1 MSENNLAEV
10 KALAEADFSEV
21 ASRFTNA
28 GFRVSLPAKGIMQI
42 LSPAAAAG
50 KRMRLLLSVGVHG
63 DETAPI
69 EVLAHLLQ
77 RLSLEPQALQVDL
90 MVAVGNLAAIEKG
103 KRFIEADL
111 NRLFSSRRGDL
122 ADVFEAARA
131 DALMQASAA
140 FFSDALGEKWHLDLH
155 TAIRK
160 SHYPMF
166 AIVPDVIA
174 PRARQDLIAWLGG
187 AGIGAVILNSKLAP
201 TFSAYTA
208 VEFGAAGTTMEL
220 GQVGELGKND
230 LSQFEVTSAAI
241 DMMLRSGDTL
251 AFRNVRAEVFR
262 VAQEIVKRSAE
273 FQLNFD
279 RSTENFTTA
288 EPGAVIA
295 TDGEHRYTVGSA
307 TEYVVFPNPDVR
319 IGQRAGLMVVRQGS

>member
-1 MSENNLAEV
+1 MSDENLTEV
-10 KALAEADFSEV
+10 RALAEADFSEV

-42 LSPAAAAG
+42 MSPQAG
-50 KRMRLLLSVGVHG
+50 KRLRLLLSVGVHG

-77 RLSLEPQALQVDL
+77 QLSLEPQALQVDL
-90 MVAVGNLAAIEKG
+90 LVAVGNLAAITQG

-111 NRLFSSRRGDL
+111 NRLFTTKRGDL
-122 ADVFEAARA
+122 ATVAEAERA
-131 DALMQASAA
+131 DELMQASAA
-140 FFSDALGEKWHLDLH
+140 FFADALGEKWHLDLH

-160 SHYPMF
+160 SHYPTF

-208 VEFGAAGTTMEL
+208 VEFGAAGTTVEL
-220 GQVGELGKND
+220 GQIGELGKND
-230 LSQFEVTSAAI
+230 LNQFAVTSAALEA
-241 DMMLRSGDTL
+241 MLRSGDTL
-251 AFRNVRAEVFR
+251 AFRRTTPQVFK
-262 VAQEIVKRSAE
+262 VAQEIVKRSND
-273 FQLNFD
+273 FKLGFD
-279 RSTENFTTA
+279 RSTENFTSA

-295 TDGEHRYTVGSA
+295 TDGEDRYVVGA
-307 TEYVVFPNPDVR
+307 ETEYVVFPNPDVR
-319 IGQRAGLMVVRQGS
+319 IGQRAGLMVVRQG